1 MTGLVSLQLSTDK
14 LRARVVEPFDKEGAS
29 VPSSTTVLTAL
40 CCARW

>member
-29 VPSSTTVLTAL
+29 DPSTTVLTAL
-40 CCARW
+40 CCAR